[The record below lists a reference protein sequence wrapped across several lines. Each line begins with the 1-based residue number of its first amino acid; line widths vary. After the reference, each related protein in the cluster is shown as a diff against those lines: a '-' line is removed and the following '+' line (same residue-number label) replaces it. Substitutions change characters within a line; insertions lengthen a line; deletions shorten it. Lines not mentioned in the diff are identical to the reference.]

1 MLAAVATAK
10 TSGRTQRRSP
20 AQKKSTPSTSAKSR
34 TGGSGKGGGKGGGKG
49 KSGGRRKGK
58 GKSKGRGSRP
68 FTGLLIRGLWILLGL
83 AGVVVFAAVV
93 SHVTLKPDP
102 GAGKYVHDNTHPGET
117 LRLYLDQPSVRAALL
132 EIGGN
137 VLLLMP
143 LGVLLPVLSE
153 RFRGA
158 LRIFFVVG
166 FVSFC
171 IETVQGTMVAGR
183 AFDTDDVILNTV
195 GAVLAYVLVGRRVA
209 RWAHHSA
216 RHAR

>member
-1 MLAAVATAK
+1 VATAK
-10 TSGRTQRRSP
+10 TPGRAQRRMP
-20 AQKKSTPSTSAKSR
+20 ARKKRTSSTSAKRR
-34 TGGSGKGGGKGGGKG
+34 TGGGGGAGKGKRGGKG
-49 KSGGRRKGK
+49 KGK
-58 GKSKGRGSRP
+58 GSRR

-83 AGVVVFAAVV
+83 VGVVVFAVLV

-153 RFRGA
+153 RFRGPM
-158 LRIFFVVG
+158 RVFFVVG

-183 AFDTDDVILNTV
+183 AFDTDDIILNTI
-195 GAVLAYVLVGRRVA
+195 GAVLAYVLIGRKVA
-209 RWAHHSA
+209 RWAHRPA
-216 RHAR
+216 G